1 MSTNPAP
8 LAAGTMTEDR
18 KILTLQQF
26 ISSQEKLHPEATGEF
41 SQLMRDISLAAR
53 IVSREVNR
61 AGLSFIL
68 GEANLINVQ
77 GESVQKLDVYA
88 ENAFLNALRLGGMV
102 GVYGSEEQDDVV
114 PLAECNGK
122 LGKYAVLIDPLDGS
136 SNIDVNVSIGTIFS
150 IYRRVT
156 TTGAGT
162 LQDCL
167 QPGLKQ
173 VAAGYVLYGSST
185 MLVYTTGN
193 GVNGFTLEPSLGEF
207 ILSHPNLRLPEKPKF
222 YSINQAVMADV
233 SEGLKRYI
241 TEVEA
246 RNATVD
252 KPVLNARYIGS
263 LVADFHR
270 NLLQGGIFIYPGTQK
285 KPQGKLRLMYEA
297 NPMALLI
304 EQAGG
309 QATDGHQRILDIT
322 PTAVHQRTPLFV
334 GNTSEVT
341 RVMDFI
347 AQNG

>member
-1 MSTNPAP
+1 
-8 LAAGTMTEDR
+8 
-18 KILTLQQF
+18 
-26 ISSQEKLHPEATGEF
+26 
-41 SQLMRDISLAAR
+41 
-53 IVSREVNR
+53 
-61 AGLSFIL
+61 
-68 GEANLINVQ
+68 
-77 GESVQKLDVYA
+77 
-88 ENAFLNALRLGGMV
+88 
-102 GVYGSEEQDDVV
+102 
-114 PLAECNGK
+114 
-122 LGKYAVLIDPLDGS
+122 
-136 SNIDVNVSIGTIFS
+136 
-150 IYRRVT
+150 
-156 TTGAGT
+156 
-162 LQDCL
+162 
-167 QPGLKQ
+167 
-173 VAAGYVLYGSST
+173 
-185 MLVYTTGN
+185 VYTTGN

-207 ILSHPNLRLPEKPKF
+207 ILSHPSLRLPEKPKF

-233 SEGLKRYI
+233 SEGLKGYI

-309 QATDGHQRILDIT
+309 QATDGRQRILDIT
-322 PTAVHQRTPLFV
+322 PTEVHQRTPLFV

>member
-1 MSTNPAP
+1 
-8 LAAGTMTEDR
+8 
-18 KILTLQQF
+18 
-26 ISSQEKLHPEATGEF
+26 
-41 SQLMRDISLAAR
+41 
-53 IVSREVNR
+53 
-61 AGLSFIL
+61 
-68 GEANLINVQ
+68 
-77 GESVQKLDVYA
+77 
-88 ENAFLNALRLGGMV
+88 
-102 GVYGSEEQDDVV
+102 
-114 PLAECNGK
+114 
-122 LGKYAVLIDPLDGS
+122 
-136 SNIDVNVSIGTIFS
+136 VSIGTIFS

>member
-1 MSTNPAP
+1 
-8 LAAGTMTEDR
+8 MTEDR

-26 ISSQEKLHPEATGEF
+26 ISSEEKLHPEATGEF

-88 ENAFLNALRLGGMV
+88 ENAFLSALRLGGMV

-114 PLAECNGK
+114 PLAECDQRH
-122 LGKYAVLIDPLDGS
+122 GKYAVLIDPLDGS

-150 IYRRVT
+150 IYKRISVQ
-156 TTGAGT
+156 GAGN
-162 LQDCL
+162 LEDCL
-167 QPGLKQ
+167 QPGLQQ

-207 ILSHPNLRLPEKPKF
+207 ILSHPGLKLPAKPRF

-233 SEGLKRYI
+233 SEGLKDYI
-241 TEVEA
+241 VDVEA
-246 RNATVD
+246 RNASVD
-252 KPVLNARYIGS
+252 KPLLNARYIGS

-297 NPMALLI
+297 NPMAFLI

-309 QATDGHQRILDIT
+309 MATDGRRRIMDIA
-322 PTAVHQRTPLFV
+322 PEALHQRTPLFI
-334 GNTSEVT
+334 GNSSEVE
-341 RVMDFI
+341 RVMSFI
-347 AQNG
+347 VKNG